1 MKDRQRLRR
10 RDDDGPVVALRA
22 RGQIG
27 GNVLRVAAEFLETI
41 LLGWKFLFCECP
53 IDISFPQWPTSF
65 DPMKICARFAN
76 LLKMEMPVLE
86 PVPQGCAR
94 KLPQCA
100 ILVLFLETWW
110 RPRSYDGNLS
120 VQFH

>member
-1 MKDRQRLRR
+1 
-10 RDDDGPVVALRA
+10 VF
-22 RGQIG
+22 
-27 GNVLRVAAEFLETI
+27 RVTTEFLETI
-41 LLGWKFLFCECP
+41 LPGWKFLFCECP

-65 DPMKICARFAN
+65 DPMKICAPFASF
-76 LLKMEMPVLE
+76 LKIEIPVLE

-100 ILVLFLETWW
+100 ILIQFLETWR
-110 RPRSYDGNLS
+110 RPGSYNGNLS